1 MVYLYKKI
9 LITCNNHNHVVPLP
23 VNALIRYSV
32 LDIRRVPVPGTDIGY
47 RTAPCRLLWKIFD
60 AIEILSLNLLVI

>member
-32 LDIRRVPVPGTDIGY
+32 LDIRRVPVPGTYIGY
-47 RTAPCRLLWKIFD
+47 CTVPIVMEN
-60 AIEILSLNLLVI
+60 I